1 MLVCGFPSES
11 SSNPRH
17 WARGAGRGQEARMI
31 HAPRPLQGGRWLFK
45 RVFRGE
51 DSLQKVSPTASDTPF
66 LNCSNCKL
74 SPAPSRS
81 CLTLD
86 VSEIPNALPILLS
99 IASNGKEKT
108 RGRKRR
114 PVTHTQPSA
123 GDVAGTP
130 AALRVPLG
138 LHLCPHPTSA
148 QLLCTPAPA
157 RGS

>member
-51 DSLQKVSPTASDTPF
+51 DSLQKVSPSASGTPF
-66 LNCSNCKL
+66 LSCSNCKL
-74 SPAPSRS
+74 SRLPADRS
-81 CLTLD
+81 LTLD
-86 VSEIPNALPILLS
+86 VSKIPNALPILPS

-108 RGRKRR
+108 RGHKRR
-114 PVTHTQPSA
+114 PVTHTLPSS
-123 GDVAGTP
+123 GDVARTP
-130 AALRVPLG
+130 ATPRVPLR
-138 LHLCPHPTSA
+138 LHLRPHPTSA
-148 QLLCTPAPA
+148 QLRSTSAPA

>member
-1 MLVCGFPSES
+1 MLVCGFPSAS

-51 DSLQKVSPTASDTPF
+51 DSLQKVSPSATGTPF
-66 LNCSNCKL
+66 LSCSNCKL
-74 SPAPSRS
+74 SRLPAYRS
-81 CLTLD
+81 LTLD
-86 VSEIPNALPILLS
+86 VSKIPNALPILPS

-108 RGRKRR
+108 RGHKQR
-114 PVTHTQPSA
+114 PVTHILPSA

-138 LHLCPHPTSA
+138 LHLRSHPTSA
-148 QLLCTPAPA
+148 QLRRTPAPA